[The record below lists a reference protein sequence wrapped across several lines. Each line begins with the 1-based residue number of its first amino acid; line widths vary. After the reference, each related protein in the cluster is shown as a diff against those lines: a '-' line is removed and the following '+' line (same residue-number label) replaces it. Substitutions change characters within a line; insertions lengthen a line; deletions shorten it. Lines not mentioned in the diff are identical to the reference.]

1 MQRYEEGIDRYAPQP
16 FRGQKT
22 QENEPLDR
30 ESQQFVHGTKNL
42 FESMDFEEIES
53 VMWRKVRVII
63 YIYFNTLLIVP
74 FCLLSSINY
83 VDFSKTEGP
92 GGRTREEPLL
102 ESGYLSLA
110 LVLLLVG

>member
-63 YIYFNTLLIVP
+63 YFYFNALLIVP
-74 FCLLSSINY
+74 FCLCLASI
-83 VDFSKTEGP
+83 T
-92 GGRTREEPLL
+92 
-102 ESGYLSLA
+102 
-110 LVLLLVG
+110 